1 MTFLTKKVFKLK
13 YTELGN
19 VNKIAVN
26 LTKKVAKPF
35 KHLTALK
42 LKIWDKSIS

>member
-19 VNKIAVN
+19 VNKISVN

-35 KHLTALK
+35 
-42 LKIWDKSIS
+42 